1 MGRKPRMHAASCY
14 NCDMNS
20 IDAFRQVLR
29 SELPFLK
36 ARWGVASLEL
46 FGSRLRGDARP
57 DSDLDLLVSFERPPS
72 LLRLVELE
80 QYLSDLLTIKVD
92 VVLRSSLKPRI
103 GRRVLAEAVAV

>member
-1 MGRKPRMHAASCY
+1 M
-14 NCDMNS
+14 DS

-29 SELPFLK
+29 SELPSLK
-36 ARWGVASLEL
+36 AGWGVASLEL

-57 DSDLDLLVSFERPPS
+57 DSDLDVLVSFERPTS

-80 QYLSDLLTIKVD
+80 QHLSDLLNVKVD

-103 GRRVLAEAVAV
+103 GKRILAEAVAV